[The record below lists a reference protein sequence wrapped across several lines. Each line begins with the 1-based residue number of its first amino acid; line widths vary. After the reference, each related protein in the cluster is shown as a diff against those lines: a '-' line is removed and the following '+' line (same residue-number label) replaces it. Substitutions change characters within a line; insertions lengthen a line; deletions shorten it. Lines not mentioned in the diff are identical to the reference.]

1 MYLSCHHVFIK
12 LAELQRIPPILA
24 HEFHHVVVSLAGAT
38 AADGVAGR
46 KLGFAG
52 VGSGGG
58 YTPTACPVVCDAAL
72 EPRGYLERRGAGRTA
87 SLVTLP
93 VHDVLHVLNAQHDR
107 DTLIEEFRAVGGARI
122 MA

>member
-1 MYLSCHHVFIK
+1 MSFASNSEKSGRGHGLIIDTEASRRG
-12 LAELQRIPPILA
+12 LALKSFLFPSAPRQP
-24 HEFHHVVVSLAGAT
+24 
-38 AADGVAGR
+38 
-46 KLGFAG
+46 
-52 VGSGGG
+52 
-58 YTPTACPVVCDAAL
+58 CPVVCDAAL
-72 EPRGYLERRGAGRTA
+72 EPRGELERRGAGRTA